1 MITFL
6 IFIPTPFYFNSAIA
20 ENKTKDVKNIV
31 SITKQEAMILNK
43 EFNVPYK
50 RYEGISHSY
59 TKNRKYYLSESRYNM
74 NALRKIRKYK

>member
-1 MITFL
+1 M
-6 IFIPTPFYFNSAIA
+6 
-20 ENKTKDVKNIV
+20 KNIV